1 MNLKRILL
9 TLMAAAVAF
18 VSCNQEEELGM
29 ANLTVTPGE
38 LTFDQSDGT
47 SEVELLATRD
57 WLIASQ
63 PDWVAVSVTG
73 GQASTKPQKVSVS
86 VIANSGYNRTG
97 TVVFTIGIMKAALTI
112 NQAGAQGEIK
122 LGTGTKEDPYTVAG
136 VIKYVQGLG
145 ADVESPDVVYFKGK
159 VTSVATTFAAS
170 GTYGNATFY
179 IADEPGGDTFYCFQS
194 YYLGNRKWNSGDTE
208 IKADDEVIM
217 CGKVVNYK
225 GNTPETVGKG
235 GSFIYSLNGKTEGGG
250 TGGDPGTPKGK
261 GTLDDPYNPAGA
273 AAYAKSLGSDVQS
286 PVSIYIKGKI
296 SKVGTT
302 FAASGNYGNATFN
315 IVDASDGTGDFYVYQ
330 TYYLGNRQWKS
341 GDTEVKEGDEVIICG
356 PVINY
361 KGNTPETVGKGAS
374 YIYSLNG
381 KTEGGDNPGGGGG
394 GETGTPKGTGTQAD
408 PYNAAAAISV
418 ASALEAGAKSG
429 DVYIAGKISSI
440 KYTFSAQYGTATFN
454 ISDDGTTSGSQLTC
468 YSVLYLGNRS
478 WVDGDTQVKEGDD
491 VIIYGKLT
499 NYQGNTPETAS
510 KEAYVYS
517 LNGVTEGGDPT
528 PPGPGTGGGDYSSN
542 VSMTKGTSC
551 YDDNKLTVNGTD
563 EVPNLKFGTSSKY
576 GDGTVV
582 LPAGTTEVSFYAI
595 AWKGADASLKFSIGD
610 SSMSFDVAAND
621 GASGSGPYV
630 VTVTDTD
637 KYSFK
642 FDSPLAAET
651 SVKVETYAG
660 NKKGYRAFLFGVKA
674 VK

>member
-273 AAYAKSLGSDVQS
+273 AAYAKSLGIDVQS

-315 IVDASDGTGDFYVYQ
+315 IVDASDGTGDFYVFQ

-341 GDTEVKEGDEVIICG
+341 GDTEVQEGDEVIICG

-394 GETGTPKGTGTQAD
+394 GNVKEAKAVTVAEFIAASESNDQPYKLTGKVGGSINTTYGNFDLTDATGTVYVYGLTATNLG
-408 PYNAAAAISV
+408 Y
-418 ASALEAGAKSG
+418 GAKNDQSF
-429 DVYIAGKISSI
+429 SS
-440 KYTFSAQYGTATFN
+440 
-454 ISDDGTTSGSQLTC
+454 
-468 YSVLYLGNRS
+468 LGI
-478 WVDGDTQVKEGDD
+478 VDGDEITLIGFR
-491 VIIYGKLT
+491 GS
-499 NYQGNTPETAS
+499 YQDKVEVMYAYWVSGGSGTPGGGS
-510 KEAYVYS
+510 
-517 LNGVTEGGDPT
+517 GGGGGQGGDE
-528 PPGPGTGGGDYSSN
+528 GEYSSN
-542 VSMTKGTSC
+542 VTMTKGTSC
-551 YDDNKLTVNGTD
+551 YDDNVLNVNG
-563 EVPNLKFGTSSKY
+563 VSNVKNLKFGTSSKY
-576 GDGTVV
+576 GSGTVV
-582 LPAGTTEVSFYAI
+582 LPAGTKEVTFYAI
-595 AWKGADASLKFSIGD
+595 GWKGADASLKFTLGD
-610 SSMSFDVAAND
+610 ATKSVDVKAND
-621 GASGSGPYV
+621 GASNSSPYN
-630 VTVTDTD
+630 VTVTESD
-637 KYSFK
+637 KYSIK
-642 FDSPLAAET
+642 FDSPLASES
-651 SVKVETYAG
+651 SVQVETYAG

>member
-1 MNLKRILL
+1 MNLKRFFL
-9 TLMAAAVAF
+9 TLMAVSVAF
-18 VSCNQEEELGM
+18 ASCKQEEELGM
-29 ANLTVTPGE
+29 ANLTVNPGE
-38 LTFDQSDGT
+38 LSFEQSEGS
-47 SEVELLATRD
+47 SEVEILATRD

-63 PDWVAVSVTG
+63 PDWVAVSVPSG
-73 GQASTKPQKVSVS
+73 AASTKPQKVSVS
-86 VIANSGYNRTG
+86 VNANSGYNRTG
-97 TVVFTIGIMKAALTI
+97 TVVFTIGIMKAALTV
-112 NQAGAQGEIK
+112 NQKGAQGEIK
-122 LGTGTKEDPYTVAG
+122 LGTGTLEDPFTVAG
-136 VIKYVQGLG
+136 VIKYVTGLG
-145 ADVESPDVVYFKGK
+145 SDVNSPNQVYVKGK
-159 VTSVATTFAAS
+159 VVAVSEEFSSSFGNGTFTISDDGA
-170 GTYGNATFY
+170 
-179 IADEPGGDTFYCFQS
+179 PGEVFTCFRVL
-194 YYLGNRKWNSGDTE
+194 YLGNRKWTSSDDQVKQGD
-208 IKADDEVIM
+208 DVIVH
-217 CGKVVNYK
+217 GNVVNFK
-225 GNTPETVGKG
+225 GNTPETSQGTAYL
-235 GSFIYSLNGKTEGGG
+235 YSLNGKTEGSG
-250 TGGDPGTPKGK
+250 TGGDAGTPKGK

-273 AAYAKSLGSDVQS
+273 AAYAKSLGKDVQS

-302 FAASGNYGNATFN
+302 FAASGDYGNATFN

-330 TYYLGNRQWKS
+330 TYYLGNRKWKS

-381 KTEGGDNPGGGGG
+381 KTDGGDNPGGGGG

-454 ISDDGTTSGSQLTC
+454 ISDDGTTSGSQFTC

-563 EVPNLKFGTSSKY
+563 GVPNLKFGTGSKY

-642 FDSPLAAET
+642 FDSPLAADT

-660 NKKGYRAFLFGVKA
+660 NKKGYRAFLFGVQAK
-674 VK
+674 

>member
-1 MNLKRILL
+1 MNLKRFFL
-9 TLMAAAVAF
+9 TLMAVSVAF
-18 VSCNQEEELGM
+18 ASCKQEEELGM
-29 ANLTVTPGE
+29 ANLTVNPGE
-38 LTFDQSDGT
+38 LSFEQSEGS
-47 SEVELLATRD
+47 SEVEILATRD

-63 PDWVAVSVTG
+63 PDWVAVSVPSG
-73 GQASTKPQKVSVS
+73 AASTKPQKVSVS
-86 VIANSGYNRTG
+86 VNANSGYNRTG
-97 TVVFTIGIMKAALTI
+97 TVVFTIGIMKAALTV
-112 NQAGAQGEIK
+112 NQKGAQGEIK
-122 LGTGTKEDPYTVAG
+122 LGTGTLEDPFTVAG
-136 VIKYVQGLG
+136 VIKYVTGLG
-145 ADVESPDVVYFKGK
+145 SDVNSPNQVYVKGK
-159 VTSVATTFAAS
+159 VVAVSEEFSSSFGNGTFTISDDGA
-170 GTYGNATFY
+170 
-179 IADEPGGDTFYCFQS
+179 PGEVFTCYRVL
-194 YYLGNRKWNSGDTE
+194 YLGNRKWKSSDDQVKQGD
-208 IKADDEVIM
+208 DVIVH
-217 CGKVVNYK
+217 GNVVYFK
-225 GNTPETVGKG
+225 GNTPETSQGTAYL
-235 GSFIYSLNGKTEGGG
+235 YSLNGKTEGSG
-250 TGGDPGTPKGK
+250 TGGDAGTPKGK
-261 GTLDDPYNPAGA
+261 GTMDDPYNPAGA
-273 AAYAKSLGSDVQS
+273 AAYAKSLGNDVQS

-302 FAASGNYGNATFN
+302 FAASGDYGNATFN
-315 IVDASDGTGDFYVYQ
+315 IVDASDGTGDFYVFQ
-330 TYYLGNRQWKS
+330 TYYLGNRKWKS

-381 KTEGGDNPGGGGG
+381 KTDGGDNPGGGGG

-563 EVPNLKFGTSSKY
+563 GVPNLKFGTSSKY

-642 FDSPLAAET
+642 FDSPLAADT

-660 NKKGYRAFLFGVKA
+660 NKKGYRAFLFGVQAK
-674 VK
+674 